1 MHNTIALERIA
12 PTVRA
17 GPQYALLTWIA
28 TWGAIIGTVWNA
40 LAHSKE
46 MLWINR
52 LLFGM
57 DTVLMLAW
65 LVAIILERSDEE
77 L

>member
-1 MHNTIALERIA
+1 MHDAIACRWIV
-12 PTVRA
+12 PTLRA
-17 GPQYALLTWIA
+17 GPQYALLAWIT

-46 MLWINR
+46 MLLINR
-52 LLFGM
+52 LLFGA

-65 LVAIILERSDEE
+65 MVVIVLEKSDEE
-77 L
+77 P